1 MSTISRVL
9 GREILDSRG
18 NPTVEVDVF
27 LDDGAWG
34 RMSVPSGASTGKN
47 EALELRDDDEA
58 RYEGKGVLQAV
69 SHVNNRIAPAVF
81 GCDAYDQETVDRIL
95 IELDGTR
102 DKSNL
107 GANAILGVSV
117 ALAQAAA
124 VSRQVPLY
132 RSLAKD
138 GRFTLPV
145 PMFNVLNGG
154 RHADDSTDFQEF
166 MVVPAGFDTFR
177 ESVRAGA
184 EVYHALRKVLRDRGF
199 GTTVGDEGGPAPSG
213 VTNLG
218 ALNLVVEAIEVAG
231 YRPGEQCYIALDVAA
246 SELRHQNAY
255 ILIKERRI
263 LSTEELID
271 MYEEWVT
278 GYPIISIED
287 GMAEDDWDGWAA
299 LMERVGDRVQI
310 VGDDLFTTNPTL
322 IQKGI
327 NSKAANSVLIKLNQI
342 GTVTE
347 TLEAI
352 RLTQDTGWGVVI
364 SHRSGE
370 TEDTTVA
377 DLAVGTASGQIKAG
391 APSRGERTAKY
402 NRLLRIE
409 EELEHE
415 TEFVGRKVYGAYE
428 VEPPSTE
435 PL

>member
-1 MSTISRVL
+1 LTNISRVT
-9 GREILDSRG
+9 GREVLDSRG

-34 RMSVPSGASTGKN
+34 RMSVPSGASTGSN
-47 EALELRDDDEA
+47 EALELRDGDES
-58 RYEGKGVLQAV
+58 RYGGQGVLKAV
-69 SHVNNRIAPAVF
+69 ANVNNEIGPAVL
-81 GCDAYDQETVDRIL
+81 GHDALDQEAIDGLMIG
-95 IELDGTR
+95 LDGT
-102 DKSNL
+102 DNKSSL
-107 GANAILGVSV
+107 GANAILGVSGAV
-117 ALAQAAA
+117 AHAAA
-124 VSRQVPLY
+124 ASKSVPLY
-132 RSLAKD
+132 RSISGSD
-138 GRFTLPV
+138 NYTLPV

-177 ESVRAGA
+177 ESVRAGS
-184 EVYHALRKVLRDRGF
+184 EVYHSLRRLLRDRGF

-218 ALNLVVEAIEVAG
+218 ALSLVVEAIEGAG
-231 YRPGEQCYIALDVAA
+231 YKPGEQCFIALDIAA

-255 ILIKERRI
+255 VLIKERSV
-263 LSTEELID
+263 LSSEELID
-271 MYEEWVT
+271 LYEECVAQ
-278 GYPIISIED
+278 YPIISIED
-287 GMAEDDWDGWAA
+287 GMAEDDWVGWVA
-299 LMERVGDRVQI
+299 LMSRLGDRVQI

-322 IQKGI
+322 IQEGI
-327 NSKAANSVLIKLNQI
+327 DRNAANSVLIKLNQI

-347 TLEAI
+347 TLDAI
-352 RLTQDTGWGVVI
+352 KLTQETGWGVII

-409 EELEHE
+409 EELKDAEY
-415 TEFVGRKVYGAYE
+415 VGRSVYEQYLG
-428 VEPPSTE
+428 
-435 PL
+435 